1 MKERDY
7 SMNIANAVCDFLS
20 EDDWHF
26 SFDQERGIF
35 KFGLQLTAIPVQTGK
50 TAENYK
56 GTEKSN
62 DKTGKG
68 KT

>member
-35 KFGLQLTAIPVQTGK
+35 KFGLQLTAIPV
-50 TAENYK
+50 
-56 GTEKSN
+56 
-62 DKTGKG
+62 
-68 KT
+68 